1 MEEIIIERG
10 SLDKAGEMAAGRFG
24 KAKAALISD
33 HTVSALYGGRLKRSL
48 EEAGFSVLCHSVP
61 PGEASKSFSQYEAA
75 LRFLARS
82 GLTRSDLVFALGG
95 GVVGDLAGF
104 AAASYLRGVRLVQ
117 VPTTLLAC
125 VDSAIGG
132 KVAID
137 LQEGKNLVG
146 AFHPAQLV
154 LMDPDCLRSLSE
166 AEYRNGLAE
175 VVKTAAIRDA
185 DLFERI
191 PYDVGEEQAIIRRC
205 VEIKMDVVGQDEKDL
220 GVRQLLN
227 FGHSFGHAIEAL
239 SGYQMSHGQAIAI
252 GMAMIARAS
261 ARMGLCPEG
270 EAGRLIG
277 MLRLL
282 GMETEN
288 PYEEEAIFHAMM
300 MDKKR
305 AGDSIGLIL
314 MHAVGDCRVK
324 RMSLQE
330 ARAVLRLGCGA

>member
-61 PGEASKSFSQYEAA
+61 PGEASKSFSQYEGT

-82 GLTRSDLVFALGG
+82 GLTRSDLVFALGAGWWGSG
-95 GVVGDLAGF
+95 GLRRGQLPAGRQ
-104 AAASYLRGVRLVQ
+104 AGAG
-117 VPTTLLAC
+117 PTTLLAC

-137 LQEGKNLVG
+137 LREGKNLVG

-220 GVRQLLN
+220 GDRKLLN
-227 FGHSFGHAIEAL
+227 FGHTFGHAIEAL

-252 GMAMIARAS
+252 GMAMIARPAPGWAF
-261 ARMGLCPEG
+261 ARRGSR
-270 EAGRLIG
+270 RLIG
-277 MLRLL
+277 TLRLL

-288 PYEEEAIFHAMM
+288 PYDEEAIFHAMM

-305 AGDSIGLIL
+305 AGDSIGLI
-314 MHAVGDCRVK
+314 
-324 RMSLQE
+324 
-330 ARAVLRLGCGA
+330 